1 MNCRHITALLIL
13 TTTLFLGIAFVGPA
27 HAVSPTGYGPESPEL
42 NLYYFPDGDS
52 MYSALKAGRID
63 MDSQVLTPDQI
74 PDAIKDPNIILDA
87 GPKLDLRAWSL
98 NNNATIAALPGKRS
112 VTSDAS
118 FRKALWC
125 LTDLRCMDVTQAW
138 VPVAAPSRAWVNKSV
153 EDWVK
158 VNYAY
163 NIQEASEYLDA
174 DGFIQRD
181 GLGGRPG
188 PDPNP
193 YYDAAVPGSARY
205 WRGYPSTW
213 PSAGAR
219 IDPVVFSARVD
230 DTLRYAASVRLRD
243 TMLMSGIQ
251 VNFIA
256 EPFSSAF
263 FRVMIARNYHIYSAA
278 WSVGRFATYLYHWLH
293 TSGWITG
300 GLNCHVSPT
309 SPGYD
314 LCTEPDKRPEDKYDL
329 DYWASKVRYPDTL
342 PDAITAA
349 KNVQSLFVQKYV
361 PFIPLWSTQ
370 TFYAYRNL
378 YGVVCMEGIGP
389 VNKYTFMSLRR
400 ADGGTPIRVGVM
412 IPIQLNQI
420 YSNWLWEVTPME
432 QTMDD
437 FYNLQPYDILIE
449 QPGLAQDWTNAPGG
463 PSTMPGTWVDPDDGK
478 TKSMMRYWFLEDPT
492 DGSYGADSPTTHSGD
507 ADAEWIKQ
515 GTPAQGGGTVLADF
529 AEHWLRG
536 GYEFNSWYYDT
547 EAAGALYTNYRDI
560 KHIECHTGPNVGDNY
575 AEVYFD
581 VFSYWTF
588 TWPWGRHIYAVE
600 PASYDQTLLGWK
612 TSPLSQQETR
622 TFGPMA
628 AGTYLHT
635 RTPTGG
641 GPAIPRRA
649 RGTPVEVISMTID
662 GAPATKATTPH
673 LYDPATGLGANGDY
687 SIVGSSGNGPSIRV
701 FKTVTSS
708 LTVTYWARG
717 DPAGYWPGN
726 TNFQTTLTGT
736 GQYYMTDFQPGAGG
750 YATYKANPHN
760 YMATPW
766 PGEIDWLWYWR
777 TGSQP
782 RDGCYKLDIFDGTY
796 FSAAMH
802 STGTGEPIPPGGNG
816 PRPPTRYWQPGADV
830 VPLMGEIDI
839 NDMAILGANYDKN
852 CSSPYPNIQH
862 PPAGRDVGPGPH
874 P

>member
-1 MNCRHITALLIL
+1 MNVYYFADETAL
-13 TTTLFLGIAFVGPA
+13 
-27 HAVSPTGYGPESPEL
+27 
-42 NLYYFPDGDS
+42 
-52 MYSALKAGRID
+52 YSAFKARQLEL
-63 MDSQVLTPDQI
+63 SLWEATAAQYR
-74 PDAIKDPNIILDA
+74 DAITDPEIALCPVERLDM
-87 GPKLDLRAWSL
+87 RAFSL
-98 NNNATIAALPGKRS
+98 NNNETIVALPNKRS
-112 VTSDAS
+112 ATSDAN
-118 FRKALWC
+118 FRKSIWC
-125 LTDLRCMDVTQAW
+125 MVDRAYYTEVICGGFATPLYTMVSG
-138 VPVAAPSRAWVNKSV
+138 PSRPWVNQTV

-163 NIQEASEYLDA
+163 NILTASNHLDA
-174 DGFIQRD
+174 GGFAQRVAEND
-181 GLGGRPG
+181 L
-188 PDPNP
+188 NP
-193 YYDAAVPGSARY
+193 YYDATVPGSARY
-205 WRGYPSTW
+205 WRGYPSGW

-219 IDPVVFSARVD
+219 VDPVVFSARVD
-230 DTLRYAASVRLRD
+230 DGLRFAASVHLRD
-243 TMLMSGIQ
+243 RMLMSGIQ

-256 EPFSSAF
+256 EPSSSAF
-263 FRVMIARNYHIYSAA
+263 LRVMTARNYQIYSAG
-278 WSVGRFATYLYHWLH
+278 WTTGRFATYSWSWYH
-293 TSGWITG
+293 TSRWVPG
-300 GLNCHVSPT
+300 GSNYHVSPT
-309 SPGYD
+309 APGYTLISSNPGAYPGARSD
-314 LCTEPDKRPEDKYDL
+314 DIYDL
-329 DYWASKVRYPDTL
+329 DYWASKVWYPANLTEG
-342 PDAITAA
+342 IKAA
-349 KNVQSLFVQKYV
+349 KNVQALAQIKYGT
-361 PFIPLWSTQ
+361 FIPIWGGKAF
-370 TFYAYRNL
+370 FYYQNL
-378 YGVVCMEGIGP
+378 YGVTNMESVGP
-389 VNKYTFMSLRR
+389 ENTYTFQAIKR
-400 ADGGTPIRVGVM
+400 ADGGTPIRVGHKSPPTQV
-412 IPIQLNQI
+412 NQI
-420 YSNWLWEVTPME
+420 YSSWVWDVTTMG
-432 QTMDD
+432 QTQDG
-437 FYNLQPYDILIE
+437 FYNLEPFNLLNE

-463 PSTMPGTWVDPDDGK
+463 PATAPGTWVDKDGGA
-478 TKSMMRYWFLEDPT
+478 TKSMMTYWFLEDPT
-492 DGSYGADSPTTHSGD
+492 DGSYGADSPITHSGD

-515 GTPAQGGGTVLADF
+515 GTPGAGGGTVLADF
-529 AEHWLRG
+529 AEHWLGG

-547 EAAGALYTNYRDI
+547 EAAGWIYSGYRDI
-560 KHIECHTGPNVGDNY
+560 KHIVCHTGPNVGDNY
-575 AEVYFD
+575 VEVYFD

-736 GQYYMTDFQPGAGG
+736 GQYYMTSFLPGAGG